1 MRATPSIPSSIFEAK
16 EQKMPAY
23 RPTVL
28 TVALCALLGVAASF
42 ALGARAEDAAQPAKA
57 AAPARA
63 SVQQHFASPEAAI
76 AALVAALKAGDQAAT
91 VRVLGPDAKSIVESG
106 DPVADRATRERF
118 VAGYDAAHAL
128 EMPSAE
134 RAALV
139 IGEDRWPF
147 PIPIVKEAAGWRF
160 DTAAGQEEVLD
171 RRIGRNERATIQTCL
186 AIVDAQRDYYTR
198 NPGKDP
204 LLHYAR
210 RFQSSKGKRDGL
222 YFATAEGEAESPLG
236 SLVAQARD
244 EGYKTQAGKPTPFHG
259 YLYRM
264 LEAQGPH
271 ARDGAYAYVARGQ
284 MIGGFAVVAYPARYD
299 NSGVM
304 TFVVNQDGEV
314 YQKDL
319 GPETARLARA
329 IERYDPDQS
338 WQRVP
343 EEDQAPDAVSAAAE

>member
-1 MRATPSIPSSIFEAK
+1 MLVHR
-16 EQKMPAY
+16 
-23 RPTVL
+23 RNVL
-28 TVALCALLGVAASF
+28 TAAVCALLGVSASF
-42 ALGARAEDAAQPAKA
+42 ALAARAEDAAQPVKA

-63 SVQQHFASPEAAI
+63 SAQQHFASPEAA
-76 AALVAALKAGDQAAT
+76 ATALVAAVKAGDRAAMLA
-91 VRVLGPDAKSIVESG
+91 VLGSDAKSLVESG
-106 DPVADRATRERF
+106 DAVVDRQAGERF
-118 VAGYDAAHAL
+118 VASYDAAHAL
-128 EMPSAE
+128 ETPSDGRAE
-134 RAALV
+134 LV

-147 PIPIVKEAAGWRF
+147 PIPIVKESAGWRF

-171 RRIGRNERATIQTCL
+171 RRIGRNERATIQACL
-186 AIVDAQRDYYTR
+186 AVVDAQRDYYTR

-210 RFQSSKGKRDGL
+210 RFDSSKDKRDGL
-222 YFATAEGEAESPLG
+222 YFPTAEGEQESPLG
-236 SLVAQARD
+236 ALVAQARD
-244 EGYKTQAGKPTPFHG
+244 EGYNKQAGKPTPFTPFHG
-259 YLYRM
+259 YVYRM

-271 ARDGAYAYVARGQ
+271 ARDGAYAYVVHGQ

-319 GPETARLARA
+319 GPETEKLARA

-343 EEDQAPDAVSAAAE
+343 EEDQAPGAVSAAAE

>member
-1 MRATPSIPSSIFEAK
+1 MRTARIPNVLSEPRERK
-16 EQKMPAY
+16 LLTH
-23 RPTVL
+23 RRTVL
-28 TVALCALLGVAASF
+28 AVNLSALLSLAVSF
-42 ALGARAEDAAQPAKA
+42 GPLARAEDAAQPAKTA
-57 AAPARA
+57 ARA
-63 SVQQHFASPEAAI
+63 QVSAQQHFASPEAAA
-76 AALVAALKAGDQAAT
+76 AALVTAVESGDPAAMLD
-91 VRVLGPDAKSIVESG
+91 VLGPDAKSIVESG
-106 DPVADRATRERF
+106 DAVADRQAGERF
-118 VAGYDAAHAL
+118 AASYEAAHAL
-128 EMPSAE
+128 ETSSAG
-134 RAALV
+134 RAELV
-139 IGEDRWPF
+139 VGEDKWPF

-186 AIVDAQRDYYTR
+186 AVVDAQRDYYTR

-210 RFQSSKGKRDGL
+210 RFASSEGKRDGL
-222 YFATAEGEAESPLG
+222 YFPTAEGEQESPLG

-244 EGYKTQAGKPTPFHG
+244 EGYKKQAGKPTPFHG

-271 ARDGAYAYVARGQ
+271 ARDGAYAYVAGGQ

-319 GPETARLARA
+319 GPETEKLARA
-329 IERYDPDQS
+329 IERYDPDKS
-338 WQRVP
+338 WQPVP
-343 EEDQAPDAVSAAAE
+343 EEDQAPEAVSAAAE